1 MSIAVWIGVFGTA
14 ASRSRI
20 GRVRSSSNCTYWAAY
35 RSRGRHVVL
44 LVGVDGV
51 AFDANGMPVA
61 VDAPHSAIVTEFSK
75 MNLIS

>member
-1 MSIAVWIGVFGTA
+1 MSF
-14 ASRSRI
+14 
-20 GRVRSSSNCTYWAAY
+20 
-35 RSRGRHVVL
+35 L

-51 AFDANGMPVA
+51 AFPARGMPVA